1 MLNGITLGII
11 ITLVL
16 LFLCIILS
24 ILVTAIIGP
33 LSKTPNDVLDEIADL
48 IDVKKKDTFLDL
60 GSGDGRLVF
69 KVYER
74 YKCKCFGYDISPL
87 LVIFSNLMRDIK
99 FPFVKDIVFEI
110 QNIYKVDISKAN
122 KIYCFLDENSLRI
135 LRPRLEKFVKDG
147 GVVYSYENGI
157 KDMKGEKKVV
167 LRNKKG
173 LYIYSK

>member
-16 LFLCIILS
+16 LFFCIILS

-33 LSKTPNDVLDEIADL
+33 LSKTPNDVLDEIADF
-48 IDVKKKDTFLDL
+48 IDAKKKDTFLDL

-74 YKCKCFGYDISPL
+74 YQCKCFGYDISPL
-87 LVIFSNLMRDIK
+87 LVIFSNLMKNVK

-147 GVVYSYENGI
+147 GVVYSYDNGI
-157 KDMKGEKKVV
+157 KDMKGEKRVE
-167 LRNKKG
+167 LRNNKG

>member
-16 LFLCIILS
+16 LFFCIILS

-48 IDVKKKDTFLDL
+48 IDAKKKDTFLDL

-87 LVIFSNLMRDIK
+87 LVIFSNLMKDIK

-147 GVVYSYENGI
+147 GVVYSYENSI
-157 KDMKGEKKVV
+157 KDMKEEKRVV
-167 LRNKKG
+167 LKNKKG